1 MRKELLLSLL
11 LILVG
16 CCKQSQEPELPTE
29 GTVVAT
35 VVSYHEA
42 TLSGDVSPSMHVTM
56 ENSTKSSNRVGEGH
70 TLTLTL
76 SGVPAGWLANVTAW
90 VHSNK
95 ASGAGEI
102 TVCTSSQEIL
112 SRVGTFKEWTGSYS
126 PLSVAVVA
134 DQLPI
139 QYDGSD
145 IVLTIVG
152 TTNSL
157 YLDRLEVTYSK
168 DKPTLPPTQDTI
180 PEQDTIPQPAKYVIT
195 ADTNCVSGEY
205 VLARNFDTL
214 RISFAL
220 AGCVIKGQIAY
231 DTIRME
237 KDSLTHQWQ
246 WYTDT
251 ILPSMRYQLLFDEDS
266 VAIWHVETGKGIG
279 YNASSLSNNGRR
291 WAWRKANDGTLFL
304 YHNVVPNEND
314 TTEVV
319 NVFGVNAMNDPV
331 TVEQKKYTWIET
343 NSYWILFPISL

>member
-168 DKPTLPPTQDTI
+168 DKPTLPPTQDTV
-180 PEQDTIPQPAKYVIT
+180 PEQDTIPQPAKYVFT
-195 ADTNCVSGEY
+195 SDTNCVSGEY
-205 VLARNFDTL
+205 AIGRVVEVSFVLN
-214 RISFAL
+214 
-220 AGCVIKGQIAY
+220 GCVINKKIAY
-231 DTIRME
+231 TTTRISKDTMTG
-237 KDSLTHQWQ
+237 LWQ

-251 ILPSMRYQLLFDEDS
+251 ILPSMRYQLQFDGDS
-266 VAIWHVETGKGIG
+266 VAIQHVETGQNIG
-279 YNASSLSNNGRR
+279 YNLSSLSNNDNR
-291 WAWRKANDGTLFL
+291 WVWRKANDGTLFL
-304 YHNVVPNEND
+304 HHDMKLNERDSTEEASVLGIGKKEELTIEQTLSTWYD
-314 TTEVV
+314 TS
-319 NVFGVNAMNDPV
+319 
-331 TVEQKKYTWIET
+331 
-343 NSYWILFPISL
+343 SYWILFPISL

>member
-139 QYDGSD
+139 PYDGSD

-168 DKPTLPPTQDTI
+168 DKPILPPTQDTV

-205 VLARNFDTL
+205 AIGRVEKVSFVL
-214 RISFAL
+214 S
-220 AGCVIKGQIAY
+220 GCVINKEIAY
-231 DTIRME
+231 TTTRISKDTMTG
-237 KDSLTHQWQ
+237 LWQ
-246 WYTDT
+246 WHTDT
-251 ILPSMRYQLLFDEDS
+251 ILPSMRYRLQFDSDS
-266 VAIWHVETGKGIG
+266 VAIQYVETGKGIG
-279 YNASSLSNNGRR
+279 YNAVSLSNNDRR

-304 YHNVVPNEND
+304 HHNMRPHEKDSTEEAYVLGIGIEELTIEQNIRTWYD
-314 TTEVV
+314 TS
-319 NVFGVNAMNDPV
+319 
-331 TVEQKKYTWIET
+331 
-343 NSYWILFPISL
+343 SYWILFPISL

>member
-134 DQLPI
+134 DQPPI

-168 DKPTLPPTQDTI
+168 DKPTLPPTQDTV
-180 PEQDTIPQPAKYVIT
+180 PEQDTIPQPAKYVFT

-205 VLARNFDTL
+205 VLARDLITSG
-214 RISFAL
+214 IAL

-304 YHNVVPNEND
+304 HHGLEPRTKDGVTTDVAYVLGIGTDELTIEQNIRTWYD
-314 TTEVV
+314 TS
-319 NVFGVNAMNDPV
+319 
-331 TVEQKKYTWIET
+331 
-343 NSYWILFPISL
+343 SYWILFPISL

>member
-42 TLSGDVSPSMHVTM
+42 TLSGDLHPSMHVTM

-168 DKPTLPPTQDTI
+168 DKPTLPPTQDTV

-205 VLARNFDTL
+205 VLARDLITSG
-214 RISFAL
+214 IAL

-251 ILPSMRYQLLFDEDS
+251 ILPSMRYQLQFDGDS
-266 VAIWHVETGKGIG
+266 VAIQHVETGQNIG
-279 YNASSLSNNGRR
+279 YNLSSLSNNDNR

-304 YHNVVPNEND
+304 HHNMRPHEKD
-314 TTEVV
+314 STEEAYVLGIG
-319 NVFGVNAMNDPV
+319 NGFDL
-331 TVEQKKYTWIET
+331 TITQTLITWIET
-343 NSYWILFPISL
+343 DSYWILFPISL

>member
-16 CCKQSQEPELPTE
+16 CCKQNQEPELPTE

-56 ENSTKSSNRVGEGH
+56 ENSTKGSNRVGEGH

-168 DKPTLPPTQDTI
+168 DKPILPPTQDTV
-180 PEQDTIPQPAKYVIT
+180 PEQDTIPQSAKYVFT
-195 ADTNCVSGEY
+195 SDTNCVSGEY
-205 VLARNFDTL
+205 VLARYLDTFG
-214 RISFAL
+214 IAL
-220 AGCVIKGQIAY
+220 DGYVIKGQIAY
-231 DTIRME
+231 DTIRMVR
-237 KDSLTHQWQ
+237 DSLTRLWQ
-246 WYTDT
+246 WHTDT

-279 YNASSLSNNGRR
+279 YNASSLSNNGNR
-291 WAWRKANDGTLFL
+291 WLWRKANDGTLFL
-304 YHNVVPNEND
+304 YHD
-314 TTEVV
+314 MRIHKRDSTEEAYVL
-319 NVFGVNAMNDPV
+319 GVNARS
-331 TVEQKKYTWIET
+331 EIET
-343 NSYWILFPISL
+343 IEQTLTTWYDTSSYWILFPISL